1 MVRDGRS
8 VKRDSNSGAANT
20 IGPLTLRAQC
30 AEQMLVMLVSS
41 LACVFWFWTLE
52 LPSWFPN
59 LLDVFLD
66 FMIQAFLFQ
75 PLFLNYI
82 SIIFVDLNQYV
93 FYMMFDIKYAGMWSI
108 AYLCMWHCKLLV
120 LGIDYCS
127 IGITLRLSHLWQVE
141 WLLLQSW
148 SQPSARL
155 CRCWNERYG
164 MSDCSIIMI
173 VAVKVE
179 GAFCKRTK
187 LNRSGECLL
196 LSFQSKMQQIENIF

>member
-1 MVRDGRS
+1 
-8 VKRDSNSGAANT
+8 
-20 IGPLTLRAQC
+20 
-30 AEQMLVMLVSS
+30 
-41 LACVFWFWTLE
+41 
-52 LPSWFPN
+52 
-59 LLDVFLD
+59 
-66 FMIQAFLFQ
+66 MIQAFLFL

-127 IGITLRLSHLWQVE
+127 IGIKLRLSHLWQVE

-164 MSDCSIIMI
+164 MSDCSIIMLL
-173 VAVKVE
+173 AVKVE
-179 GAFCKRTK
+179 PGLFAKEQSLTGLGNAYYYHFSQRCNKLKIYFRSSSWTDDRNIGSKLCKK
-187 LNRSGECLL
+187 
-196 LSFQSKMQQIENIF
+196 IIFGWASTWGQ

>member
-1 MVRDGRS
+1 
-8 VKRDSNSGAANT
+8 
-20 IGPLTLRAQC
+20 
-30 AEQMLVMLVSS
+30 
-41 LACVFWFWTLE
+41 
-52 LPSWFPN
+52 
-59 LLDVFLD
+59 
-66 FMIQAFLFQ
+66 MIQAFLFL

-127 IGITLRLSHLWQVE
+127 IGIKLRLSHLWQVE

-179 GAFCKRTK
+179 GGIFAKKQSLTGMGNAYYYHLSQRGNKLKIYFRSSSWTDDRNIGSKLCKK
-187 LNRSGECLL
+187 
-196 LSFQSKMQQIENIF
+196 IIFGWASTWGQ